1 MVQYFLGRCYLRI
14 VVDKRERNSGIP
26 ELLKQSGVFVDFAT
40 LKVGDYIVFNNV
52 AIERK
57 TITDLLSS
65 FYDGRLFIQC
75 SQLVKHFASPLLIVE
90 GDIIEDLKNGSEKS
104 FHSYDQ
110 KIQLVYDSLITI
122 VLDFKIPL
130 VHTPNIGHTT
140 SFLIA
145 IANKLSRKYSYGP
158 LLRKIRKQTSE
169 QIQQLSVLSSLPGVG
184 GMFAVKMLKEFN
196 TPKKALNASAAELA
210 KIPGF
215 GTARA
220 QRIRK
225 ILDNVYEDVD
235 QESQKTLLE
244 HLK

>member
-1 MVQYFLGRCYLRI
+1 MIFLAGYYLRI
-14 VVDKRERNSGIP
+14 VVDKREKNSGIP

-57 TITDLLSS
+57 TIPDLLSS

-75 SQLVKHFASPLLIVE
+75 SQLVKHFSSPLLIVE
-90 GDIIEDLKNGSEKS
+90 GSIMEDLKLESEKD

-110 KIQLVYDSLITI
+110 KILLIYDSLISV

-130 VHTPNIGHTT
+130 VHTPNIEHTT

-184 GMFAVKMLKEFN
+184 GMFAVKMLKEFT
-196 TPKKALNASAAELA
+196 TPKRALNASAAEMA

-215 GTARA
+215 GTVRA

-225 ILDNVYEDVD
+225 ILDNAYNDVD
-235 QESQKTLLE
+235 EENQNTLLE
-244 HLK
+244 HFK